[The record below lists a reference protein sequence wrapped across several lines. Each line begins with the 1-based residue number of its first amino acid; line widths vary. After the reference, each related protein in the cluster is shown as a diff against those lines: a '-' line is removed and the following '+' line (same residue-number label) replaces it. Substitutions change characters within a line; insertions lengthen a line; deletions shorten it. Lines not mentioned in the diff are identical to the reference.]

1 MCSRLHNRHRL
12 EMPSCSPNKFQL
24 VVFES
29 HDKIRSRVR
38 HHHQAYMRYDNLSLS
53 FFSRSPTAS
62 LPPCS
67 PARHNLLDVNS
78 KTKLSGDPTLSA
90 VRAAFE
96 NALAPTSTPQRGLNV
111 GSDAFRSL
119 GDDTLG
125 EERFPSNIGSR
136 VSSLRDDLHLGLHL
150 VSDSGVSVSQCEERT
165 SESSVELVKKKVS
178 AAVVFLVVCVC
189 VCVCQIYYLQL
200 TCAGYPHQCVSFQ
213 TVTFGNLA
221 GCSSHPVA
229 SSPIKVGPNNQAYSK
244 RGIQLHKVDSDNDS
258 YV

>member
-178 AAVVFLVVCVC
+178 AAVVFLVVLCCV
-189 VCVCQIYYLQL
+189 VCLFYVVL
-200 TCAGYPHQCVSFQ
+200 PF
-213 TVTFGNLA
+213 
-221 GCSSHPVA
+221 
-229 SSPIKVGPNNQAYSK
+229 PIVG
-244 RGIQLHKVDSDNDS
+244 
-258 YV
+258 